1 MKISYKWL
9 KEILDFNLD
18 SNQTSALLTDIGLE
32 VERQDVYENIK
43 GGLKGLI
50 IGEVKSVEKHP
61 NADRLN
67 ITQVDLGED
76 KNYTIVCGAPNVR
89 KGQKVIVAKPGTT
102 IYPKNN
108 SSFEIKNANIRGQ
121 DSFGMICAEDEIGI
135 GDGHD
140 GILVLDKDATIGDS
154 AANYFSVV
162 SDTIFEIGLTPNR
175 ADAMSHYGV
184 ARDLLAAL
192 KFKKLL
198 PLDSALKT
206 IPKKSQIETRKNIEI
221 SISIEDADQCQ
232 RYTGIVIKSIKV
244 KPSPKWL
251 KDKLESIGIK
261 PINNIVDVTNYVLHY
276 YGQPLH
282 AFDLDKIIGKEI
294 KVRTPKDKTLFTTL
308 DGQERKLDKEDIMIC
323 NSEKEMC
330 LAGVFGGLDS
340 GVTEKTKT
348 IFIESALFN
357 PVSIRKTAKRHGLN
371 TDASFRYERGVDP
384 SMVLPA
390 LIKASEIIKNLSGG
404 EIASEILDVHPKETK
419 DISFEINFEKIR
431 KIGGIKLDNKTIT
444 DLLTHLEI
452 KVDSIN
458 TNKALVS
465 VPAYR
470 NDVTREIDIAEE
482 VLRIYGYNNID
493 IPEKINSSPS
503 IPKLK
508 SNHSIQQKISNHLV
522 SLGGYEIMNNSLV
535 KREYGNFLD
544 EKSNNHI
551 SLLNPLSND
560 TATLR
565 KSLIYGAVEV
575 LKFNHFNGNPNGI
588 IFEWGKVYSENGNKY
603 DQENRLLIATTGLQ
617 NEEHWFNG
625 KLESSFFQLKGI
637 IESVFKSLGIYYE
650 TEMLKKVYLWEEG
663 LSLIKGKY
671 KLATVGTVR
680 KEISNLIGFK
690 KHYFISEI
698 YFDNLMKVI
707 ANSKPKIKPINK
719 FQKVYR
725 DLSILIPEDVTMQEI
740 KHAIDQLKSKL
751 LKNTTLFD
759 IYRDKKNIGKKAY
772 GLRFEFLHSERTLK
786 DQEVDYV
793 MNSIQSKLEDKF
805 NAALR

>member
-18 SNQTSALLTDIGLE
+18 SDQTSALLTDIGLE
-32 VERQDVYENIK
+32 VERQDIYENIK
-43 GGLKGLI
+43 GGLKGLL
-50 IGEVKSVEKHP
+50 IGEIKSVEKHP
-61 NADRLN
+61 NSDRLN

-76 KNYTIVCGAPNVR
+76 KNYTIVCGAPNVK

-108 SSFEIKNANIRGQ
+108 SSFEIKNAKIRGQ
-121 DSFGMICAEDEIGI
+121 ESFGMICAEDEIGI

-140 GILVLDKDATIGDS
+140 GVLVLDKDANIGDS

-162 SDTIFEIGLTPNR
+162 RDTIFEIGLTPNR

-198 PLDSALKT
+198 PLNSSLKA
-206 IPKKSQIETRKNIEI
+206 IPEKPQIETRKNIEI

-232 RYTGIVIKSIKV
+232 RYTGIVINSIKV

-251 KDKLESIGIK
+251 KYKLESIGIK

-390 LIKASEIIKNLSGG
+390 LIKASEIIKELSGG

-650 TEMLKKVYLWEEG
+650 TEMLTKDHLWEEG

-707 ANSKPKIKPINK
+707 VNSKPKIKPINK

-786 DQEVDYV
+786 DQEVDSV
-793 MNSIQSKLEDKF
+793 MNSIQSKLQDKF

>member
-18 SNQTSALLTDIGLE
+18 SDQTSALLTDIGLE
-32 VERQDVYENIK
+32 VERQDIYENIK
-43 GGLKGLI
+43 GGLKGLL
-50 IGEVKSVEKHP
+50 IGEIKSVEKHP

-76 KNYTIVCGAPNVR
+76 KNYTIVCGAPNVK

-108 SSFEIKNANIRGQ
+108 NSFEIKNAKIRGQ
-121 DSFGMICAEDEIGI
+121 ESFGMICAEDEIGI

-140 GILVLDKDATIGDS
+140 GILVLDKDANIGDS

-162 SDTIFEIGLTPNR
+162 RDTIFEIGLTPNR

-198 PLDSALKT
+198 PLNSSLKA
-206 IPKKSQIETRKNIEI
+206 IPEKPQIETRKNIEI

-232 RYTGIVIKSIKV
+232 RYTGIVINSIKV

-390 LIKASEIIKNLSGG
+390 LIKASEIIKELSGG

-650 TEMLKKVYLWEEG
+650 TEMLTKDHLWEEG

-671 KLATVGTVR
+671 KLATVGMVR

-786 DQEVDYV
+786 DQEVDSV
-793 MNSIQSKLEDKF
+793 MNSIQSKLQDKF

>member
-18 SNQTSALLTDIGLE
+18 SDQTSALLTDIGLE

-76 KNYTIVCGAPNVR
+76 KNYTIVCGAPNVK

-108 SSFEIKNANIRGQ
+108 SSFEIKNAKIRGQ

-140 GILVLDKDATIGDS
+140 GILVLDKDANIGDS
-154 AANYFSVV
+154 AGNYFSVV
-162 SDTIFEIGLTPNR
+162 RDTIFEIGLTPNR

-198 PLDSALKT
+198 PLNSSLKA
-206 IPKKSQIETRKNIEI
+206 IPEKSQIETRKNIEI

-232 RYTGIVIKSIKV
+232 RYTGIVIKNIKV

-294 KVRTPKDKTLFTTL
+294 KVRTPKDKTLFITL

-357 PVSIRKTAKRHGLN
+357 PVLIRKTAKRHGLN

-390 LIKASEIIKNLSGG
+390 LIKASEIIKDLSGG

-535 KREYGNFLD
+535 NREYGNFLD

-603 DQENRLLIATTGLQ
+603 DQENRLLIATIGLQ

-650 TEMLKKVYLWEEG
+650 TEMLKKDHLWEEG
-663 LSLIKGKY
+663 LSLTKGKY

-698 YFDNLMKVI
+698 YFDNIMKVI

-786 DQEVDYV
+786 DQEVDSV
-793 MNSIQSKLEDKF
+793 MNSIQSKLEDEF

>member
-1 MKISYKWL
+1 MKISYNWL
-9 KEILDFNLD
+9 KEILEFNLD
-18 SNQTSALLTDIGLE
+18 SDQTSALLTDIGLE
-32 VERQDVYENIK
+32 VEREELYENIK
-43 GGLKGLI
+43 GGLQGLI
-50 IGEVKSVEKHP
+50 VGEVKSVEKHP

-76 KNYTIVCGAPNVR
+76 ENYTIVCGAPNVK
-89 KGQKVIVAKPGTT
+89 KGQKVVVAKPGTT
-102 IYPKNN
+102 IFPKNN
-108 SSFEIKNANIRGQ
+108 SSFEIKNAKIRGQ
-121 DSFGMICAEDEIGI
+121 ESFGMICAEDEIGL
-135 GDGHD
+135 GNGHD
-140 GILVLDKDATIGDS
+140 GILVLNKDANIGDLV
-154 AANYFSVV
+154 ANYFNVV
-162 SDTIFEIGLTPNR
+162 RDTIFEIGLTPNR

-198 PLDSALKT
+198 PSSSTLKA
-206 IPKKSQIETRKNIEI
+206 IPDKSQIVTRKNIEI
-221 SISIEDADQCQ
+221 NISIEDADQCQ
-232 RYTGIVIKSIKV
+232 RYTGIVIKNIQV

-261 PINNIVDVTNYVLHY
+261 PINNIVDVTNYVLHNF
-276 YGQPLH
+276 GQPLH

-294 KVRTPKDKTLFTTL
+294 KVRTPKDQTLFTTL

-330 LAGVFGGLDS
+330 LAGVFGGLES

-357 PVSIRKTAKRHGLN
+357 PVLIRKTAKRHGLN

-390 LIKASEIIKNLSGG
+390 LIKACEIITDLSGG
-404 EIASEILDVHPKETK
+404 EIASEILDVHPRETK
-419 DISFEINFEKIR
+419 DTTFEINFEKIR
-431 KIGGIKLDNKTIT
+431 KIGGIELDNKTIT
-444 DLLTHLEI
+444 ELLTHLEI
-452 KVDSIN
+452 KVGSIKTN
-458 TNKALVS
+458 TALVN
-465 VPAYR
+465 VPAFR

-493 IPEKINSSPS
+493 IPEKINSSHS
-503 IPKLK
+503 VQQKI

-522 SLGGYEIMNNSLV
+522 SLGAYEIMNNSLV

-565 KSLIYGAVEV
+565 KTLIYGAVEV
-575 LKFNHFNGNPNGI
+575 LKFNHFNGNPNGT

-650 TEMLKKVYLWEEG
+650 TKILIKNHLWEEG
-663 LSLIKGKY
+663 LSLVNGKY
-671 KLATVGTVR
+671 KLATIGTVR
-680 KEISNLIGFK
+680 KEISDLIGFK

-698 YFDNLMKVI
+698 YFDNLMKI
-707 ANSKPKIKPINK
+707 ITNSKLKIKPINK
-719 FQKVYR
+719 FQKVFR
-725 DLSILIPEDVTMQEI
+725 DLSILISEDVTMQEI
-740 KHAIDQLKSKL
+740 KNSIAQVKSKL

-786 DQEVDYV
+786 DKEVDSV
-793 MNSIQSKLEDKF
+793 MKSIQSKLEDDF